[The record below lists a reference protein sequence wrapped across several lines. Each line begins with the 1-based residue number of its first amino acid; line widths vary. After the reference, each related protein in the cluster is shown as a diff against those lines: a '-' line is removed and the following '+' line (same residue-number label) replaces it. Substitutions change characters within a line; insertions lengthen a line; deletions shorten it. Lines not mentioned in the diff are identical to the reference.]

1 LRKLSKQQGMKHRF
15 NVNEASLPMKQVRG
29 RNVKANKRRQ
39 AVIFSLRQLRRFL
52 LGVPHKKA
60 TSFSEGNTDV
70 WKHLETAVLAALEGY
85 HATLESSELEELVP
99 RLNKTPLEL
108 RGYAYEGA
116 AMGLTGLDCMLP
128 WKRRLQA
135 YIAGPGSPHI
145 YMVHIGAGEA
155 LALLRRKPE
164 PFIARLPDRVLCWLV
179 MDGYGFHKGFF
190 FRRRY
195 VDEQTIPAHL
205 SPYARRIFDQGL
217 GRSLWFTC
225 GANIDRI
232 VATIATFPSTRQ
244 ADMWVGIGVACA
256 YVGGVDRRAIEAL
269 QAASAE
275 NRPQLALGV
284 ATVAKGRQRA
294 GNPVAH
300 TDLAC
305 EIVCGISSK
314 RAARIVDIAFENL
327 PIAGPEP
334 ALEILQQRLLTQ
346 FALPTE
352 HVSQ

>member
-1 LRKLSKQQGMKHRF
+1 
-15 NVNEASLPMKQVRG
+15 
-29 RNVKANKRRQ
+29 VKANKRRQ
-39 AVIFSLRQLRRFL
+39 AVIFSLRQLRRSL
-52 LGVPHKKA
+52 LGVSHKKA
-60 TSFSEGNTDV
+60 TSFSEGNTEA

-85 HATLESSELEELVP
+85 HATLDSSKFEVLVP
-99 RLNKTPLEL
+99 RLNEVPLEL

-128 WKRRLQA
+128 WKSRLQA

-164 PFIARLPDRVLCWLV
+164 PFITRLPDRVLCWLV

-190 FRRRY
+190 SRRRY
-195 VDEQTIPAHL
+195 VDEQIVPTHL

-225 GANIDRI
+225 GANMDRI
-232 VATIATFPSTRQ
+232 VATIATFPSTRR
-244 ADMWVGIGVACA
+244 ADMWVGIGVASA
-256 YVGGVDRRAIEAL
+256 YVGGVDRGAIDTLRA
-269 QAASAE
+269 AAGK

-294 GNPVAH
+294 GNLVPH

-305 EIVCGISSK
+305 QIVCGVSSE
-314 RAARIVDIAFENL
+314 RAARIVDIAFEDL
-327 PIAGPEP
+327 PTNGPEP
-334 ALEILQQRLLTQ
+334 AFEILQQRLLTQ

-352 HVSQ
+352 QVSQ